1 MQHRLLFVAAASTA
15 AFTLTAPLARA
26 QWQPQQNI
34 STSATAAIE
43 SVPVDYDGDGD
54 VDFATAL
61 LNNDQVVI
69 NRNNG
74 NGTYTQIS
82 LVTGLTNCGNV
93 HAADMDGDGDTDLLA
108 VGSGNVF
115 FGQAVGSAELVF
127 LRNNGNGSWS
137 IPYNNTNVPGLWDV
151 TSGDINGDGNEDIV
165 YGLGFQFDQI
175 GWQAGTGTGSFGGV
189 QAIATG
195 SAQGNEPRDIHLA
208 DVDGDGD
215 LDVLACHYLSNQL
228 SWFRNNNGAGTSW
241 TRVVIES
248 GAAGVREV
256 KTGDLNGD
264 GVLDVV
270 RTTVLNGQVAYFP
283 GTGNGS
289 FGAKQV
295 VATLATQ
302 PSGGGLFG
310 TDPQGP
316 RGVDV
321 ADLDGDGDLDLV
333 VASEAN
339 SRVSVL
345 YNDGSGSFGAPVPA
359 STSANGVN
367 YVEAVDV
374 DVDGDLDVISVSP
387 TANRVLW
394 HEQACTVAC
403 ADAQSIGASCTASAA
418 SFYELMTA
426 GSMDLANTTITA
438 TRTATGYSVTSGPSS
453 LAPIGGSAT
462 QLALGDDNSVNQVLF
477 YSGTAAV
484 ITIGANGWVCISP
497 PFGFP
502 AAPNVSA
509 LLNNSRLGYYAWTD
523 LEPATAGGA
532 GGNVFYEASGSAVTV
547 TYDGVAGQGT
557 AGANTIQIRFDL
569 VTGDYSIGFGALSAN
584 NPTDWLVG
592 FSPAGASVDPGP
604 TDLSAAAFSLSTSD
618 AAPILSS
625 SLPKLGGTWTLSV
638 GDLGSAPA
646 GILLFGSQALNPGFP
661 LAALGAPGC
670 SAYTNANI
678 STLLIPAIGGTA
690 TYPLVIPNSP
700 SLVGASLAC
709 QGAVPTTV
717 NAFRIATSNGIL
729 ATVGN

>member
-1 MQHRLLFVAAASTA
+1 MSPQLV
-15 AFTLTAPLARA
+15 A

-34 STSATAAIE
+34 STSATSALE

-74 NGTYTQIS
+74 NGTYSQLS

-93 HAADMDGDGDTDLLA
+93 HAADMDGDGDSDLLA

-127 LRNNGNGSWS
+127 VRNNGNGSWS
-137 IPYNNTNVPGLWDV
+137 IPYSNTNVPGLWDV

-175 GWQAGTGTGSFGGV
+175 GWQAGTGTGQFGNV

-195 SAQGNEPRDIHLA
+195 SVQGNEPRDIHLA

-228 SWFRNNNGAGTSW
+228 SWFRNNNGSGTSW
-241 TRVVIES
+241 TRLVIEN
-248 GAAGVREV
+248 GAMGVREV

-270 RTTVLNGQVAYFP
+270 RTTVLNGQVAYCP

-295 VATLATQ
+295 VTTLTTQ
-302 PSGGGLFG
+302 SSGGGLFG
-310 TDPQGP
+310 SDPQGP

-333 VASEAN
+333 VASEAD

-345 YNDGSGSFGAPVPA
+345 YNDGAGSFGAPVPA
-359 STSANGVN
+359 TLSANGVN

-374 DVDGDLDVISVSP
+374 DMDGDLDVISVSP

-394 HEQACTVAC
+394 HEQACAVNC
-403 ADAQSIGASCTASAA
+403 ADAQSIGASCTASAG
-418 SFYELMTA
+418 SFYEVMSA
-426 GSMDLANTTITA
+426 GAMDLANTEITA
-438 TRTATGYSVTSGPSS
+438 TSTASGYSVTTGPSS
-453 LAPIGGSAT
+453 ITPVGGGAT
-462 QLALGDDNSVNQVLF
+462 QLTLGDDTQVNQILF

-502 AAPNVSA
+502 AAPNVNA
-509 LLNNSRLGYYAWTD
+509 MLNNSRRGFYAWTD

-532 GGNVFYEASGSAVTV
+532 GGNVFYEASGSEVTV

-557 AGANTIQIRFDL
+557 TGANTIQFKINL
-569 VTGDYSIGFGALSAN
+569 TSGDYSIAFGALSAN

-592 FSPAGASVDPGP
+592 YSPAGNSVDPGP
-604 TDLSAAAFSLSTSD
+604 RDLTAGPFSVSNSDSAPSLNSN
-618 AAPILSS
+618 
-625 SLPKLGGTWTLSV
+625 LPRIGTTWTLSLE
-638 GDLGSAPA
+638 DLGSAPA

-661 LAALGAPGC
+661 LTALGAPGC
-670 SAYTNANI
+670 SAYTNANF

-690 TYPLVIPNSP
+690 TYPLAIPNS
-700 SLVGASLAC
+700 ASLAGATLSC
-709 QGAVPTTV
+709 QGAVPTTI

-729 ATVGN
+729 GTVGN